1 MDDEAHG
8 NQPVYDFLGLR
19 LFGAFL
25 HDYEH
30 ELPI

>member
-8 NQPVYDFLGLR
+8 YQPVDDALGLR

-30 ELPI
+30 VLT